1 MMRSELERVSHVHE
15 TIYFDGQKIQ
25 STKREHME
33 MRDTVK
39 GAKGSLTM
47 LQIQEREEK
56 IVFWS
61 AVCFFYLV
69 VAYVMWTR
77 IRIPFILW

>member
-61 AVCFFYLV
+61 AVCFFLFGGGLCDV
-69 VAYVMWTR
+69 D
-77 IRIPFILW
+77 